1 MAISYSGI
9 VNYGKVTL
17 PSVESWGS
25 DMNIQRDPTRSVQT
39 RKIDKVGETSA
50 ITSMVDE
57 SGDRFCEAINY
68 YARGQ
73 NPMVSVSY
81 GQGQKQTSC
90 SKGESFLPYRIARDG
105 AFRPPIWSQSDLLP
119 LSRMPRIWT
128 QVSTQPYKPIF
139 TKRIRDCGTAENTR
153 QVKTDVLKMACV
165 ASKTVAAYPTMNQP
179 DVKPGLLRDP
189 LAPGQVA
196 SRPSCQASNVEVQ
209 QRMNY
214 GPLLLAPTRPA
225 TECTSN
231 KTVRH
236 QPVAIE
242 SRDVMNPG
250 FVKEDTLYQDVRSN
264 RCGNGTGDA
273 EVQQRMRYEPMFLNP
288 NRPVASGYTNPTA
301 IKESPIVAKNV
312 KLRLNHP
319 NASGYTNPTAIKES
333 PIVAKNVKLKQNHPI
348 TAATTNFAAPSLSG
362 YNPDSIKYSRL
373 PERASRGGFEGNAC
387 MPKLLS
393 QNLEKN
399 LIKVR

>member
-1 MAISYSGI
+1 
-9 VNYGKVTL
+9 
-17 PSVESWGS
+17 
-25 DMNIQRDPTRSVQT
+25 
-39 RKIDKVGETSA
+39 
-50 ITSMVDE
+50 
-57 SGDRFCEAINY
+57 
-68 YARGQ
+68 
-73 NPMVSVSY
+73 
-81 GQGQKQTSC
+81 
-90 SKGESFLPYRIARDG
+90 
-105 AFRPPIWSQSDLLP
+105 
-119 LSRMPRIWT
+119 MPRIWT

-214 GPLLLAPTRPA
+214 GPLLLAPTRPV

-231 KTVRH
+231 RTVRH

-250 FVKEDTLYQDVRSN
+250 FVKEDTLYYQDVRSN

-273 EVQQRMRYEPMFLNP
+273 EVQQRMRYEPIFLNP

-301 IKESPIVAKNV
+301 IKE
-312 KLRLNHP
+312 
-319 NASGYTNPTAIKES
+319 T

-348 TAATTNFAAPSLSG
+348 ATATTNFAASSLSG
-362 YNPDSIKYSRL
+362 YNPDSVRYSRL